1 MIRHI
6 LKCTRGRRQAWKA
19 FVAPFFMHN
28 SCLFS
33 FGWCKRECAEALLF
47 PFNSVHDFLG
57 EGKRN
62 GKEEGGLS
70 SKQAW
75 NIHLF
80 ISFFFFFFWLVY
92 DYVWT
97 PFLKCFLELCCLP
110 QVLSVT
116 LTSRMLTKK
125 KKKSQ
130 LFLLFPCLENSNK
143 QMTSMTT
150 IQVKTRTTSSEWSN
164 EK

>member
-80 ISFFFFFFWLVY
+80 ISFFFFFFLASLWLCLDSISQMLFRALLPAPGAQCNSY
-92 DYVWT
+92 
-97 PFLKCFLELCCLP
+97 LKNAYK
-110 QVLSVT
+110 
-116 LTSRMLTKK
+116 KK
-125 KKKSQ
+125 KKKSIVSS
-130 LFLLFPCLENSNK
+130 FPVSGKFKQTDDINDNNTSENTNN
-143 QMTSMTT
+143 QQWM
-150 IQVKTRTTSSEWSN
+150 E
-164 EK
+164 

>member
-125 KKKSQ
+125 KKKSIVSS
-130 LFLLFPCLENSNK
+130 FPVSGKFKQTDDINDNNTSENTNN
-143 QMTSMTT
+143 Q
-150 IQVKTRTTSSEWSN
+150 Q
-164 EK
+164 

>member
-6 LKCTRGRRQAWKA
+6 LKCTRGRQQAWKA

-80 ISFFFFFFWLVY
+80 ISFFFFFWLVY

-125 KKKSQ
+125 KKKSIVSS
-130 LFLLFPCLENSNK
+130 FPVSGKFKQTDDINDNNTSENTNNQQWMK
-143 QMTSMTT
+143 
-150 IQVKTRTTSSEWSN
+150 
-164 EK
+164 